1 MPRAGSRRRTSG
13 GAASSTASASLLLL
27 LAHGVP
33 RSAQQ
38 TAPSAAR
45 CNFVATLELLEVD
58 RQSTSA
64 VTLAAVRD
72 CATVVRAAGLSSP
85 FTIKASCDAAGGGAA
100 ATPPT
105 CGFSELLTCLG
116 ADVGGAAAAAQHSLV
131 GGGCS
136 TARRDTLLAE
146 CLRMR
151 DGVCDARNATATPGG
166 NVSTTAPP
174 PQSPTHPATVPQP
187 SPPRPPVINASDGT
201 TFNCTAGVVHLQL
214 SVNRTLYT
222 LSALDGPGE
231 PPATHHELVA
241 ARQPAR
247 PAHSL
252 HSTQPLWRVC
262 L

>member
-222 LSALDGPGE
+222 LSALD
-231 PPATHHELVA
+231 PATGLVS
-241 ARQPAR
+241 R
-247 PAHSL
+247 P
-252 HSTQPLWRVC
+252 PLIMN
-262 L
+262 